1 MFDGGKFNLELGFW
15 GYSMFTEYLEYE
27 INTVPYFDLEFSF
40 FEELFDVEELCRF
53 EDITNHQ

>member
-1 MFDGGKFNLELGFW
+1 MLDGGKLNLELGFW

>member
-1 MFDGGKFNLELGFW
+1 MLDGGKLNLELGFW
-15 GYSMFTEYLEYE
+15 GYRVFTEYLEYE